1 MEASRLQYACANPNK
16 SQKTKEIIS
25 NIIYEEES
33 KIDFEKHKANP
44 TPAFLVCK
52 QLK

>member
-44 TPAFLVCK
+44 TPAFLVRK